1 MFENWN
7 KEIIE
12 AGITSQT
19 MGIAVFDS
27 SGILKYCNPSM
38 KILFQ
43 GKPNGNFLN
52 PTLERMLEITPEE
65 PFRGVITF
73 ADESANNYSIEGA
86 VFRRDNELLIIGEVN
101 VVQLIKQ
108 NINMTLLN
116 QQINNLQRQLIKEKK
131 MLQKANRDLEN
142 LNTEKNRVMG
152 VAAHDLRNPM
162 SSICSFADF
171 ILENFNE
178 LTADEIKKYLKIIA
192 ENSTD
197 SLHLLNELLDIS
209 AIESGK
215 IEINSE
221 LNSYSNLL
229 LITTENFRMIAQKKN
244 IDLKLHPQ
252 NNELI
257 FYYDRNRIKQV
268 IENLISNAI
277 KYSPAYSII
286 DVKTSIEDG
295 FIITDISDQGQ
306 GIPPD
311 EMELLFQP
319 FHTTHNKATG
329 DEKSTGLGLSIVKK
343 LLSQHN
349 GKIEV
354 ESTVGKG
361 STFRVYLP
369 YITED

>member
-7 KEIIE
+7 NEIIE
-12 AGITSQT
+12 AGINSQT
-19 MGIAVFDS
+19 MGIAVFDR

-73 ADESANNYSIEGA
+73 ADETTNNYSIEGTI
-86 VFRRDNELLIIGEVN
+86 FRKENELLIIGEVN

-152 VAAHDLRNPM
+152 IAAHDLRNPM

-178 LTADEIKKYLKIIA
+178 LTVDEIKKYLKIIA
-192 ENSTD
+192 ENSND
-197 SLHLLNELLDIS
+197 SLYLLNELLDIS

-215 IEINSE
+215 IEINME
-221 LNSYSNLL
+221 FNNYSNLL
-229 LITTENFRMIAQKKN
+229 LITTENFRMLAKKKN
-244 IDLKLHPQ
+244 IDLTLHS
-252 NNELI
+252 EDTEII
-257 FYYDRNRIKQV
+257 FFFDRNRIKQV
-268 IENLISNAI
+268 LENLISNAI
-277 KYSPAYSII
+277 KYSPAHTII
-286 DVKTSIEDG
+286 NVTTSLEEGLIR
-295 FIITDISDQGQ
+295 TDISDQGQ
-306 GIPPD
+306 GIPSD
-311 EMELLFQP
+311 EIDLLFQP
-319 FHTTHNKATG
+319 FHTTHNKTTG
-329 DEKSTGLGLSIVKK
+329 DEKSTGLGLSIVKRI
-343 LLSQHN
+343 LTLHS

-354 ESTVGKG
+354 ESSVGEG
-361 STFRVYLP
+361 STFTFYLP
-369 YITED
+369 YITT